1 MNPLGTV
8 SGDRAQRQAAL
19 DPTRSFLV
27 QAPAGSGKTEL
38 LIQRYLRLL
47 AVVREPEEVLAITF
61 TRKAAAEM
69 RSRVLEALARARQ
82 GLCPEAEHLRL
93 GYELARE
100 VVARDAQRGW
110 GLAEQPERLRV
121 GTIDS
126 LNAWL
131 AGRTPLSAGTAAQRR
146 VSEAPDELYAEAAR
160 GLLEFL
166 GEEGETAAQLR
177 CLLEHCDNRAERLVQ
192 LVADMLARRDQ
203 WLRHTGP
210 GLAGDAQ
217 RAGLEAA
224 LERLVEIHLAEA
236 AQRLP
241 ADCHELLAGLLA
253 RAAARRRA
261 AGETQPLP
269 WAGSEGFPQPVA
281 AELPRWRSLAATLLT
296 GRGDWRKPGG
306 IDRRLGFP
314 PDAGEDKRAM
324 QAVLERCA
332 ADEALRAALRDVRSL
347 PDPRYSDG
355 QWEVLRS
362 LLALLPLAVAL
373 LQEVFRRRGCS
384 DFSQVAA
391 EALQGLA
398 AEEAPGDLALI
409 MDHRLSH
416 LLLDEYQDTSR
427 SQYDLLCR
435 LTAGW
440 EPGDGRSVFLVGDPM
455 QSIYRFREAEVGIY
469 LQTREQGLGGLPLE
483 FLRLATNYRADPAL
497 VDWCNRVFPRLLPGS
512 DEPRSGA
519 VSYAASI
526 AARGPE
532 AGAGVHWHLHA
543 LGDRDA
549 EAADVV
555 LAIREALARWP
566 DGRIGILVRSRAHA
580 AHIAPRL
587 RREGIAFTAPDLE
600 RLAD

>member
-1 MNPLGTV
+1 VNPLGTV

-224 LERLVEIHLAEA
+224 L
-236 AQRLP
+236 
-241 ADCHELLAGLLA
+241 
-253 RAAARRRA
+253 
-261 AGETQPLP
+261 
-269 WAGSEGFPQPVA
+269 
-281 AELPRWRSLAATLLT
+281 
-296 GRGDWRKPGG
+296 
-306 IDRRLGFP
+306 
-314 PDAGEDKRAM
+314 
-324 QAVLERCA
+324 
-332 ADEALRAALRDVRSL
+332 
-347 PDPRYSDG
+347 
-355 QWEVLRS
+355 
-362 LLALLPLAVAL
+362 
-373 LQEVFRRRGCS
+373 
-384 DFSQVAA
+384 
-391 EALQGLA
+391 
-398 AEEAPGDLALI
+398 
-409 MDHRLSH
+409 
-416 LLLDEYQDTSR
+416 
-427 SQYDLLCR
+427 
-435 LTAGW
+435 
-440 EPGDGRSVFLVGDPM
+440 
-455 QSIYRFREAEVGIY
+455 
-469 LQTREQGLGGLPLE
+469 
-483 FLRLATNYRADPAL
+483 
-497 VDWCNRVFPRLLPGS
+497 
-512 DEPRSGA
+512 
-519 VSYAASI
+519 
-526 AARGPE
+526 
-532 AGAGVHWHLHA
+532 
-543 LGDRDA
+543 
-549 EAADVV
+549 
-555 LAIREALARWP
+555 
-566 DGRIGILVRSRAHA
+566 
-580 AHIAPRL
+580 
-587 RREGIAFTAPDLE
+587 
-600 RLAD
+600 